1 MNLRPLGYE
10 TYDPCPRRPGQS
22 RLGRPDLGLRGP
34 AIFSCP
40 GSSPRPGP
48 SRSVPFTNPFT
59 PTHPDDPPGTCT
71 SPSSRHSHAASLQ
84 RARPTARLRPRSL
97 VASHPGGKARVCDMA
112 GAFDTSQPTIS
123 HHGAPCVSPLDLD
136 GGGISALPVAVRS
149 VPMTRDSH
157 VVSTTSW

>member
-1 MNLRPLGYE
+1 MRHTTPV
-10 TYDPCPRRPGQS
+10 PGVPDS
-22 RLGRPDLGLRGP
+22 LAWAVLTLAYAGRPSSPVP
-34 AIFSCP
+34 ARL
-40 GSSPRPGP
+40 PRPGP

-59 PTHPDDPPGTCT
+59 PTHPDGLPGPCT
-71 SPSSRHSHAASLQ
+71 PHSSRNSHAASLQ
-84 RARPTARLRPRSL
+84 YVRPAARLRPRSL